1 MSAAVFLLG
10 GEMSFLYDGT
20 AKKDA
25 VDHML
30 ILCVVL
36 LTGAGLAFLYS
47 ASYAFA
53 ERWFDTR
60 WHFVVR
66 QAGLAFLGF
75 IFFAVIKNINI
86 ESVRKII
93 MPLVVSTAFLCAL
106 THIPV
111 LGLTINGAA
120 RWLRIGSW
128 SFQPSEIVKFVL
140 PLYLAHI
147 FDKKKDKLDSFLNGI
162 LPPTLV
168 TTMFFALILLQN
180 NFSTALFIALN
191 ALIIFFLA
199 GIRIR
204 YFVGAL
210 AILLPVSSL
219 LVFTREHRLRRVISF
234 LWPEWEP
241 LDANF
246 QVNASVLT
254 ISSGGFWGK
263 GLGQGTRKIASV
275 PEIHS
280 DFIFASYSEEGGF
293 IGVVIFILLFAA
305 FAWRGYKAAMKSDSA
320 FRRLLAAGMVTMLVT
335 QMLMNIAV
343 VAGVIPA
350 TGVPLPFFSA
360 GGSSLLITL
369 VMSGIIVNISRG
381 AHLMPPAA
389 NNEDYE

>member
-1 MSAAVFLLG
+1 
-10 GEMSFLYDGT
+10 MSFLYDGT

-66 QAGLAFLGF
+66 QAALAFLGF

-93 MPLVVSTAFLCAL
+93 MPLVVGTALLCAL
-106 THIPV
+106 THAPV
-111 LGLTINGAA
+111 VGLTINGAA

-191 ALIIFFLA
+191 ALLIFFLA

-204 YFVGAL
+204 YFAGAL
-210 AILLPVSSL
+210 AILIPVSSL
-219 LVFTREHRLRRVISF
+219 LVFTKEHRLRRVLSF

-241 LDANF
+241 LNANF

-254 ISSGGFWGK
+254 IASGGFWGK

-293 IGVVIFILLFAA
+293 IGVVIFVLVFAA
-305 FAWRGYKAAMKSDSA
+305 FAWRGYRAAMKADGA
-320 FRRLLAAGMVTMLVT
+320 FCRLLAAGMVTMLIT

-369 VMSGIIVNISRG
+369 IMSGIIVNISRR
-381 AHLMPPAA
+381 AHLAPAA
-389 NNEDYE
+389 DQ

>member
-1 MSAAVFLLG
+1 
-10 GEMSFLYDGT
+10 MSFLYDGT

-25 VDHML
+25 VDHTL

-75 IFFAVIKNINI
+75 IFFAVINNIKI
-86 ESVRKII
+86 ELVRKII
-93 MPLVVSTAFLCAL
+93 MPLVVSTALLCAL
-106 THIPV
+106 THVPV

-147 FDKKKDKLDSFLNGI
+147 FDKKKDNLDSFVNGI

-168 TTMFFALILLQN
+168 TAMFFALILLQN

-305 FAWRGYKAAMKSDSA
+305 FAWRGYRAAMKSDSA

-389 NNEDYE
+389 DSENYE